1 MSQLTDNPNDDRHD
15 DLENTSENI
24 NTEVF
29 LTDEQEA
36 FLRLA
41 FLLDKLDDELMLDAL
56 IEKYGDTI

>member
-15 DLENTSENI
+15 ELENTSENI

-36 FLRLA
+36 FFRLGL
-41 FLLDKLDDELMLDAL
+41 LLDKLDDDLMLAAL
-56 IEKYGDTI
+56 IEKYGDII